1 MNSVVCVLSVCLH
14 FTFYDGK
21 PVIIISNILF
31 LIFCHNI
38 LLWIVLVGVAKPLAA
53 LQGLKKVIS
62 KFQGI
67 RKRKEIGGNT
77 D

>member
-1 MNSVVCVLSVCLH
+1 MYKLNSVVCVLSACLH

-21 PVIIISNILF
+21 PAIIISNILF

-38 LLWIVLVGVAKPLAA
+38 LLWIVLVGMAKPLAA
-53 LQGLKKVIS
+53 LQGLKKVNELIS
-62 KFQGI
+62 KTMKI
-67 RKRKEIGGNT
+67 SR